1 MLVLALRRVEERT
14 MLMRQQGQ
22 KTRYPGVFRV
32 NDNTYRVR
40 AVAMDPRTGKKKA
53 REMLYEGI
61 SAQEAAR
68 KRSVLIEEIR
78 SAAEAVQRLRVGDF
92 AKSWIASKAVS
103 LDAGTAS
110 TYAKALED
118 HVLPA
123 LGDFW
128 YDALTRSDVQK
139 WVDGCFALEWE
150 TKSGAKKK
158 YSRGAVHGWFRVFR
172 TMTRD
177 AVDELDIPR
186 DPCVRIRFPQEELR
200 DGSNALTPE
209 ELTAFLAAMRD
220 MYPRHY
226 ALVMVLAF
234 TGLRFCHASALAWED
249 WDEVNGLLRVRRKQ
263 VRGEVSPLTK
273 KKRAPGTIP
282 VEPELAAV
290 LREHRERLEEDDAP
304 GFELGWMFPS
314 EAGTLRTPNSM
325 DRAWTN
331 CLEAAKVKRRFTL
344 HGLRYTFTDLI
355 RLSKADAVVR
365 RALTGHVTQEM
376 QDHYSSVGT
385 EEKRAAIAGALKLL
399 ATAKEVKNDEQGVN
413 RRESVNSGVNQA
425 SERSERL
432 TGS

>member
-1 MLVLALRRVEERT
+1 
-14 MLMRQQGQ
+14 MRQHGT

-32 NDNTYRVR
+32 NDNSYRVR
-40 AVAMDPRTGKKKA
+40 AVGTDPRTGKKKA

-68 KRSVLIEEIR
+68 MRSVLLDEIR
-78 SAAEAVQRLRVGDF
+78 TAAEAVARQRVGDF

-128 YDALTRSDVQK
+128 YDALTKADVQK
-139 WVDGCFALEWE
+139 WVDDCFSREWE
-150 TKSGAKKK
+150 TRSGAKRK
-158 YSRGAVHGWFRVFR
+158 YSRGAVHGWFRVLR
-172 TMTRD
+172 AMTRD
-177 AVDELDIPR
+177 AVDALDLPR
-186 DPCVRIRFPQEELR
+186 DPCARIRFPQEELR
-200 DGSNALTPE
+200 EGSNALTPV
-209 ELTAFLAAMRD
+209 ELVAFLDEMRAS
-220 MYPRHY
+220 YPQHF

-249 WDEVNGLLRVRRKQ
+249 WDEANGILRVRRKQ

-273 KKRAPGTIP
+273 KKRAPGVIP
-282 VEPELAAV
+282 IEPELAEV
-290 LREHRERLEEDDAP
+290 LREQRERLEDADAP

-314 EAGTLRTPNSM
+314 ETGTLRTPNSM
-325 DRAWTN
+325 DKAWAK
-331 CLEAAKVKRRFTL
+331 CLEAAGVKRRFTL
-344 HGLRYTFTDLI
+344 HGMRYTFTDLI

-376 QDHYSSVGT
+376 QDHYSNVGT
-385 EEKRAAIAGALKLL
+385 DEKRTAIAGALKLL
-399 ATAKEVKNDEQGVN
+399 AATKEAKNGEQSVN
-413 RRESVNSGVNQA
+413 RRESVNSGVNRTA
-425 SERSERL
+425 GRSERL
-432 TGS
+432 TGLRN